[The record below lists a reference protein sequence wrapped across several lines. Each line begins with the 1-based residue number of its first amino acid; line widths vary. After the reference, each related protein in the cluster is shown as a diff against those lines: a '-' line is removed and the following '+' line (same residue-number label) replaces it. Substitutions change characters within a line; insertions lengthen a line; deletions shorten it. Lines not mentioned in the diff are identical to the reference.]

1 MATSKTPARTRATGR
16 PRAGTPP
23 HNPFLALLND
33 VRGDLEARL
42 CGFLDAAVDQA
53 SKHGADLVAMVSAIR
68 DLCQRGGKR
77 LRPAL
82 AIAGFRAAGSNRPV
96 GPALDAGV
104 ALELLHAY
112 LLIHDD
118 WMDQDAIRRGGPT
131 VHTVLAKRYHSQQTG
146 DASSILA
153 GDFAAALALEALAR
167 VDIPAARFPR
177 VVACFARMQQDVV
190 LGQQLD
196 LLGRASDVEVVYA
209 LKTSSYSVQGP
220 LNLGALLAGG
230 TPPLLRAL
238 DQYALPLGI
247 AFQLRDDLLGA
258 FGKTERTG
266 KSVGSDLRQGKR
278 TALVTLALRRLR
290 GAERSELCRVLG
302 NRKASDAQIGRT
314 LDLLRERGIPELVE
328 TRIQELATSAR
339 VALDAARLPGS
350 ARELLVG
357 AVDALTERTV

>member
-1 MATSKTPARTRATGR
+1 MATSKKPGR
-16 PRAGTPP
+16 VRGTSGRSRSIPSD
-23 HNPFLALLND
+23 NPFLALLND

-42 CGFLDAAVDQA
+42 CGFLDAALDQA
-53 SKHGADLVAMVSAIR
+53 AAHGTDLVAMVEAIR
-68 DLCQRGGKR
+68 DLCVRGGKR

-82 AIAGFRAAGSNRPV
+82 AIAGYRATGTRQPL

-131 VHTVLAKRYHSQQTG
+131 VHMLLAKRYRSRQTG
-146 DASSILA
+146 DASGILA
-153 GDFAAALALEALAR
+153 GDFAAALALEALSR
-167 VDIPAARFPR
+167 VDIPPARVPR

-190 LGQQLD
+190 FGQQLD
-196 LLGRASDVEVVYA
+196 LLGRANDVESVYA

-230 TPPLLRAL
+230 RPELLRAL

-258 FGKTERTG
+258 FGKTKDTG
-266 KSVGSDLRQGKR
+266 KSIGSDLRQGKR
-278 TALVTLALRRLR
+278 TALVALALRRLR
-290 GAERSELCRVLG
+290 GSERRQLGRVLG
-302 NRKASDAQIGRT
+302 NRDASAAEIGAA
-314 LDLLRERGIPELVE
+314 LALLKERGIPELVE
-328 TRIQELATSAR
+328 ARILELATSAR
-339 VALDAARLPGS
+339 VALEAARLPSS
-350 ARELLVG
+350 ARELLAG

>member
-1 MATSKTPARTRATGR
+1 MATSKTPGGARVAGR
-16 PRAGTPP
+16 SPTNTPP
-23 HNPFLALLND
+23 GNPFLALVND

-53 SKHGADLVAMVSAIR
+53 STYGADLVAMVSAIR
-68 DLCQRGGKR
+68 DLCLRGGKR

-82 AIAGFRAAGSNRPV
+82 AIAGFRAAGNKRPL

-131 VHTVLAKRYHSQQTG
+131 VHTLLAKRYRSQQTG
-146 DASSILA
+146 DASGILA
-153 GDFAAALALEALAR
+153 GDFAAALALEALSR
-167 VDIPAARFPR
+167 VDIPAARFPK

-190 LGQQLD
+190 FGQQLD
-196 LLGRASDVEVVYA
+196 LLGRARDVEAVYA

-220 LNLGALLAGG
+220 LNLGALLAGS
-230 TPPLLRAL
+230 TPTLLRAL
-238 DQYALPLGI
+238 DQYASPLGI

-258 FGKTERTG
+258 FGKVEHTG

-278 TALVTLALRRLR
+278 TALVALALRRLR
-290 GAERSELCRVLG
+290 GSERAELCRVLG
-302 NRKASDAQIGRT
+302 NKKASDAQIGRT
-314 LDLLRERGIPELVE
+314 LDLLQKRGIPELVE
-328 TRIQELATSAR
+328 TRITELANSAR
-339 VALDAARLPGS
+339 VALDAARLPRS
-350 ARELLVG
+350 ARDLLVG

>member
-1 MATSKTPARTRATGR
+1 MATSKTPGRARATGR
-16 PRAGTPP
+16 PRTNTPP
-23 HNPFLALLND
+23 DNPFLALLHD

-53 SKHGADLVAMVSAIR
+53 SGYGADLVAMVSAIR
-68 DLCQRGGKR
+68 DLCLRGGKR

-82 AIAGFRAAGSNRPV
+82 AIAGFRAAGSKRPL

-131 VHTVLAKRYHSQQTG
+131 VHTILAKRYHSQQTG
-146 DASSILA
+146 DASGILA
-153 GDFAAALALEALAR
+153 GDFAAALALEALSR
-167 VDIPAARFPR
+167 VDIPAPR
-177 VVACFARMQQDVV
+177 VPKVVACFARMQQDVV
-190 LGQQLD
+190 FGQQLD
-196 LLGRASDVEVVYA
+196 LLGRASDVEAVYA

-230 TPPLLRAL
+230 GPKLLRAL

-258 FGKTERTG
+258 FGNVEHTG

-278 TALVTLALRRLR
+278 TALVALALRRLR
-290 GAERSELCRVLG
+290 GSERAQLCRVLG
-302 NRKASDAQIGRT
+302 NKKASMAQIGRT
-314 LDLLRERGIPELVE
+314 LDLLQERGIPELVE
-328 TRIQELATSAR
+328 TRIAELATSAR
-339 VALDAARLPGS
+339 VALDAARLPGV